1 MDDHGSTR
9 TEAGQATLQE
19 QRVKELVRR
28 CERDLKSIHADLR
41 EGARG
46 GIRGRCAALVTD
58 ARLLEQAARRL

>member
-41 EGARG
+41 EGA
-46 GIRGRCAALVTD
+46 AASGAGALHS
-58 ARLLEQAARRL
+58 